1 MIEINLMNDVCDVY
15 EKEVDD
21 PNDVCDVWRN

>member
-15 EKEVDD
+15 ENEVDD